1 VAGKLKN
8 LSFESLNIQVLSVE
22 RISRVLVQW
31 KLKATSQRLLCAQYF
46 IDRSE
51 DGRSW
56 QQLNADGV
64 PPYGLDEYIDTS
76 ANLIDMDK
84 IYYYR
89 VRIVEFDAG
98 KEVQS
103 FSSDSATWEG
113 KLDLVGIYVVDEHL
127 FALRWVYGVPVMI
140 FKKKRDGALC
150 PECWDT
156 VLKRVTKSSCTSCFG
171 TGRLGGYYP
180 PIEAW
185 MSFEPEPKVAQVAD
199 WGKRQPSQTDTQFV
213 NYPIL
218 SDDDLVLEI
227 KPNKIW
233 KVSAVRYPEKSRTIL
248 LQLVR
253 LDAVNQ
259 TDIEYKIDVPEDR
272 KRALVAELEARG
284 NVREF

>member
-1 VAGKLKN
+1 MAGKLKN
-8 LSFESLNIQVLSVE
+8 LSFGSLNIQVLSVE

-56 QQLNADGV
+56 QQLNADGI

-76 ANLIDMDK
+76 ANLIDMNK

-156 VLKRVTKSSCTSCFG
+156 VLKRVTKSNCTSCFG

-185 MSFEPEPKVAQVAD
+185 MSFEPEPKVAQVAE

-233 KVSAVRYPEKSRTIL
+233 KVSAVRYPEKNRAIL

>member
-8 LSFESLNIQVLSVE
+8 LSFGSLNIQVLSVE

-56 QQLNADGV
+56 QQLNADGI

-76 ANLIDMDK
+76 ANLIDMNK

-156 VLKRVTKSSCTSCFG
+156 VLKRVTKSNCTSCFG

-185 MSFEPEPKVAQVAD
+185 MSFEPEPKVAQVAE

-233 KVSAVRYPEKSRTIL
+233 KVSAVRYPEKNRAIL

>member
-1 VAGKLKN
+1 
-8 LSFESLNIQVLSVE
+8 
-22 RISRVLVQW
+22 
-31 KLKATSQRLLCAQYF
+31 
-46 IDRSE
+46 
-51 DGRSW
+51 
-56 QQLNADGV
+56 
-64 PPYGLDEYIDTS
+64 
-76 ANLIDMDK
+76 MDK

-199 WGKRQPSQTDTQFV
+199 WGKRQPSQTDTQFA